1 MNKDKPL
8 FGKDQA
14 ENYDERWSKL
24 APVNNGLHFLSR
36 IILSELPADSD
47 ILCVG
52 VGTGAE
58 LLFLAQEFP
67 GWSFTA
73 LDTSAE
79 MLEVCRKKSED
90 AGISARCRFH
100 QGTVNSL
107 PSDIKYDAATAILV
121 SQFMPETDER
131 IEFFREILKRLNP
144 KGYFINADLT
154 SPDEENSYAELAEV
168 WAKMLMMTGLDLETA
183 KQSTSQ
189 WGKMVAVSK
198 QKEIE
203 SMIASAG
210 FNSPTLFY
218 QSLFIRAWFAK
229 TPDAA

>member
-1 MNKDKPL
+1 MNKDKQL

-24 APVNNGLHFLSR
+24 APINNGLHFLSR
-36 IILSELPADSD
+36 IILSDLPVNSN

-52 VGTGAE
+52 AGTGAE
-58 LLFLAQEFP
+58 LLFLAREFP
-67 GWSFTA
+67 DWSFTA

-100 QGTVNSL
+100 QGTVDSL
-107 PSDIKYDAATAILV
+107 PSEIKYHAATAILV
-121 SQFMPETDER
+121 SQFILEKDER
-131 IEFFREILKRLNP
+131 IGFFREILKRL
-144 KGYFINADLT
+144 KAGAYFINADLT
-154 SPDEENSYAELAEV
+154 SPDEEKSYVELTEA
-168 WAKMLMMTGLDLETA
+168 WAKMMMTTGLDLETA

-203 SMIASAG
+203 SLILSAG
-210 FNSPTLFY
+210 FTSPTLFY

-229 TPDAA
+229 VSDEQ